1 MSLIRIGAALAAA
14 GLLAGCG
21 TFGSGPQ
28 QAVYINTGGV
38 VSRCIV
44 QSKAIGRIRAKAPG
58 QVAVRRS
65 PDPLRISC
73 YADGYKPGGAVV
85 PSKFDALAGG
95 NRYPDRIRIVLV
107 KIETAPTEKD
117 IEQRKRSK
125 IRTTE

>member
-1 MSLIRIGAALAAA
+1 MTVIKSGVALAAA

-21 TFGSGPQ
+21 TFGAGPQ

-38 VSRCIV
+38 QASCVV
-44 QSKAIGRIRAKAPG
+44 QSKAMGKIRSKAPG

-73 YADGYKPGGAVV
+73 FAEGYKGGGAVV

-95 NRYPDRIRIVLV
+95 NRYPDRVRIVLTKV
-107 KIETAPTEKD
+107 DTAPTEEEFEK
-117 IEQRKRSK
+117 RKRTKFS
-125 IRTTE
+125 TDG